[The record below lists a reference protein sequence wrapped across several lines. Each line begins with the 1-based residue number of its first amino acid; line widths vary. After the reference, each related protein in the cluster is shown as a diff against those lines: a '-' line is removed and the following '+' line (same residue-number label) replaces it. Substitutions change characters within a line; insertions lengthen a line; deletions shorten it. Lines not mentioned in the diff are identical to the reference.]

1 MTNSNSRQK
10 CNNDIHMQTTI
21 HGRKTYLA
29 ERLTMKHLMV
39 GEWSVSGRALS
50 RAEHRHIRHEST
62 GDDDDDTEGRPATF
76 LHRRESLLL
85 STCAEYAIMS
95 SSSRD
100 FYRKRSLARRVE
112 RCCCGALAYFPLLFV
127 YGLLSWAAWVQI
139 SIGFWPN
146 LGKWTGK
153 Y

>member
-1 MTNSNSRQK
+1 
-10 CNNDIHMQTTI
+10 MQMTI
-21 HGRKTYLA
+21 HDRKTYLV

-62 GDDDDDTEGRPATF
+62 GDDDDTEGRPEHF
-76 LHRRESLLL
+76 SHREEELSLSL
-85 STCAEYAIMS
+85 STCAECPIMS

-100 FYRKRSLARRVE
+100 FYRKRSMARRIE

-153 Y
+153 S